1 MKHLDV
7 IRAGKDAEYRL
18 TLSDAERALLPA
30 QPAGLMELTD
40 LQLDQVQGGLGLFGG
55 VVAVGVIALGA
66 AILFKNIFAGS
77 GKESPPSV
85 PYPGY
90 KPPIMA

>member
-18 TLSDAERALLPA
+18 TLSDAKRA
-30 QPAGLMELTD
+30 AGLMELTD
-40 LQLDQVQGGLGLFGG
+40 PQLDQVQGGGFFGPF
-55 VVAVGVIALGA
+55 VIGA
-66 AILFKNIFAGS
+66 AIVYGAVQLFKEAFGGS
-77 GKESPPSV
+77 SEEKPPSV

-90 KPPIMA
+90 QPPIMS